1 MTGQNIETTLRGE
14 PRKCAAAKSHMSTR
28 DISRS
33 WKTASPADKMLMKMK
48 RKGCSWV
55 EIRTAWEELTGE
67 RPAKSTLPNRYSRIK
82 DNMTRLEPG
91 DVRVSPE
98 IYIFVLLCSLDTACG
113 SRDGSTRLYTWDRKG
128 YKTHVVYNSCGRLYV
143 GFLRCK
149 ISQPSSQ

>member
-1 MTGQNIETTLRGE
+1 
-14 PRKCAAAKSHMSTR
+14 MSTR

-33 WKTASPADKMLMKMK
+33 WKTANPADKMLMKMK

-67 RPAKSTLPNRYSRIK
+67 RPAPSTLPNRYSRIK

-98 IYIFVLLCSLDTACG
+98 FTSSSCFVPLALLVGREMALRASTIGTEKAIKPTWSITLVEDCMWASCAAKFR
-113 SRDGSTRLYTWDRKG
+113 SRVASRENTFVKL
-128 YKTHVVYNSCGRLYV
+128 H
-143 GFLRCK
+143 CK
-149 ISQPSSQ
+149 PSVAIHTGPG